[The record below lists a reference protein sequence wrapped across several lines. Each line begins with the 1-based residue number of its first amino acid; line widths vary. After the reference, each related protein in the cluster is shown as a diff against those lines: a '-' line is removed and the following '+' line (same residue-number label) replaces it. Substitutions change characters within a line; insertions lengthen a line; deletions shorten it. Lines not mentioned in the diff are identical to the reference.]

1 MGQEKNG
8 AAPDAPQCHIINTK
22 EALTDFI
29 LAANNA
35 RMVAVDLEAD
45 SMFHYREKVCLI
57 QMAANGHTVVI
68 DPLEVSDLSPL
79 RPLFA
84 DETVR
89 KVFHGADYDVRSLYR
104 DFDITINNLF
114 DTQLAS
120 MYMGY
125 TETGLESV
133 VAHRYGVEL
142 NKKFQKKDWSQR
154 PLPDD
159 MIAYAASDVV
169 FLIPLAKALTEELQ
183 GKGRLAWVE
192 EECRLLSQVRPPQNN
207 DAPLFLKIKGA
218 GRLTPRQLAVLEAL
232 LQVRDVA
239 ARQKDRPLF
248 KIISNAAMIK
258 LAVGAPISLKALKQ
272 AKILS
277 DRQVDM
283 YGHDIVA
290 AISSA
295 KQLPREELPIY
306 PRQRSPRL
314 SPRVPARV
322 KALRTWRDKLA
333 EKLELDPALLFNKAL
348 IRDIAIQKP
357 RTEAELAAVQGIH
370 QWQVQFYGNQI
381 LNIINK

>member
-1 MGQEKNG
+1 VGQEKNG
-8 AAPDAPQCHIINTK
+8 AAPAAPQYHIINTN
-22 EALTDFI
+22 EALNDFI
-29 LAANNA
+29 RAANSA

-57 QMAANGHTVVI
+57 QMAANGHNVVI

-125 TETGLESV
+125 KETGLESV
-133 VAHRYGVEL
+133 VSHRYGVEL

-154 PLPDD
+154 PLPDE

-183 GKGRLAWVE
+183 AKGRLAWVE
-192 EECRLLSQVRPPQNN
+192 EECRLLSRVRPPQNN
-207 DAPLFLKIKGA
+207 DAPLFLKVKGA
-218 GRLTPRQLAVLEAL
+218 GHLTPRQLAVLEAL
-232 LQVRDVA
+232 LQVRNLA
-239 ARQKDRPLF
+239 ARHKDRPLF
-248 KIISNAAMIK
+248 KIISNAALIK
-258 LAVGAPISLKALKQ
+258 LAVTAPTSLKALQQ
-272 AKILS
+272 ANMLS

-290 AISSA
+290 AVTGA
-295 KQLPREELPIY
+295 KQIAREELPIY

-314 SPRVPARV
+314 SPRVPGRV
-322 KALRTWRDKLA
+322 KALRIWRDKVA

-370 QWQVQFYGNQI
+370 QWQVRSYGNQI
-381 LNIINK
+381 LNIINE

>member
-1 MGQEKNG
+1 VGQEKNG
-8 AAPDAPQCHIINTK
+8 AASTAPRYHIINTND
-22 EALTDFI
+22 ALTDFI
-29 LAANNA
+29 HVANSA
-35 RMVAVDLEAD
+35 RIVAVDLEAD
-45 SMFHYREKVCLI
+45 SMFHYQEKVCLI
-57 QMAANGHTVVI
+57 QMAANGHNVVI
-68 DPLEVSDLSPL
+68 DPLEVRDLSPL

-125 TETGLESV
+125 KETGLESV

-154 PLPDD
+154 PLPDE

-169 FLIPLAKALTEELQ
+169 FLISLAKALTEELQ
-183 GKGRLAWVE
+183 AKGRLAWVE
-192 EECRLLSQVRPPQNN
+192 EECRLLSRVRPPQNN
-207 DAPLFLKIKGA
+207 DAPLFLKVKGA

-232 LQVRDVA
+232 LQVRDTA
-239 ARQKDRPLF
+239 ARHKDRPLF
-248 KIISNAAMIK
+248 KIISNAALIK
-258 LAVGAPISLKALKQ
+258 IAVAAPASLKALKQ
-272 AKILS
+272 VNMLS

-290 AISSA
+290 AVAGA
-295 KQLPREELPIY
+295 KQIAREELPIY

-322 KALRTWRDKLA
+322 KSLRTWRDKVA
-333 EKLELDPALLFNKAL
+333 EKLELDPALLFNRAL

-357 RTEAELAAVQGIH
+357 RTEAELASVQGIH
-370 QWQVQFYGNQI
+370 QWQVRSYGNQI
-381 LNIINK
+381 LDIINK